1 MFKKQNLGIEARF
14 RPARA
19 LLGMIFRCGVFWRAR
34 HVPQSSFGTW
44 KYSDAVRRF
53 APLPRTVYLVLKG
66 KFNTTVY
73 FEWFSSIFIDF
84 YKLLSTYLAF
94 ISDEFAWFYCFFV
107 FFQHC
112 NQCNIAIQ
120 ILEIE
125 KSKKCVFSV
134 LPNKS
139 RWSSHGKS
147 RTFLDFV
154 SSVTRKQPFF
164 QKWFTPNRL
173 AQRSPNSSKNTRFP
187 LFDFFDFF
195 WSFWMKSG
203 C

>member
-1 MFKKQNLGIEARF
+1 M
-14 RPARA
+14 
-19 LLGMIFRCGVFWRAR
+19 
-34 HVPQSSFGTW
+34 
-44 KYSDAVRRF
+44 
-53 APLPRTVYLVLKG
+53 LVAHC
-66 KFNTTVY
+66 
-73 FEWFSSIFIDF
+73 
-84 YKLLSTYLAF
+84 TYLAF
-94 ISDEFAWFYCFFV
+94 ISDGFSWFYCFFM

-154 SSVTRKQPFF
+154 SSVTRKQLFF
-164 QKWFTPNRL
+164 K
-173 AQRSPNSSKNTRFP
+173 K
-187 LFDFFDFF
+187 
-195 WSFWMKSG
+195 
-203 C
+203 

>member
-1 MFKKQNLGIEARF
+1 ME
-14 RPARA
+14 
-19 LLGMIFRCGVFWRAR
+19 
-34 HVPQSSFGTW
+34 
-44 KYSDAVRRF
+44 
-53 APLPRTVYLVLKG
+53 
-66 KFNTTVY
+66 FNTTVY
-73 FEWFSSIFIDF
+73 FEWLSSIFIEF
-84 YKLLSTYLAF
+84 YKFLSTYLAF
-94 ISDEFAWFYCFFV
+94 ISDELVWFYCFFV

-154 SSVTRKQPFF
+154 SSVTRKQRFYK
-164 QKWFTPNRL
+164 KWFTPNRL
-173 AQRSPNSSKNTRFP
+173 AQRSPNSSKNTRFS
-187 LFDFFDFF
+187 LFGFF
-195 WSFWMKSG
+195 WIFLIILNEIRMLGVFLILWFLMILALWSW
-203 C
+203 